1 MVTICASDSNRLKD
15 ANFSIDVPTPIVA
28 PVSKRP
34 AADRIIND
42 EIFRMVLADTN
53 TNYTL
58 SASVNNGVVT
68 LDVAST
74 NRLELQRMVND
85 IWQLRDVE
93 QVKNQRGVDMAST
106 LPAITMVPWLAQER
120 RLKFCTSSSSFCSEY
135 DRCMSK
141 GAIWGLHPIEFSK
154 IIAYI
159 ENELWKTTNGKNL
172 QMRKREQIGKIPP
185 NHRPVK
191 CQNGPIFI
199 TWTLEALTD
208 MTWNIGF
215 ERNKI

>member
-106 LPAITMVPWLAQER
+106 LPAITMVP
-120 RLKFCTSSSSFCSEY
+120 
-135 DRCMSK
+135 
-141 GAIWGLHPIEFSK
+141 
-154 IIAYI
+154 
-159 ENELWKTTNGKNL
+159 
-172 QMRKREQIGKIPP
+172 
-185 NHRPVK
+185 
-191 CQNGPIFI
+191 
-199 TWTLEALTD
+199 
-208 MTWNIGF
+208 
-215 ERNKI
+215 